1 MRESDRELTSTVI
14 QEEAIGTVCGMIR
27 QPRRAAGESMQAGRF
42 QKKLMNEPL
51 NDFSC
56 LDMVEIPA
64 GKFLMGS
71 PPEEEG
77 RYDDEGPQHEVTLKA
92 FLMSRTP
99 ITQAQWRA
107 VAGFPKVNRDL
118 DPDPSY
124 FKGDNLPVEQVDWR
138 EAMEFCA
145 RLSQHSGK
153 NYTLPSEAQWE
164 YACRAGTT
172 TRFSQGDTITT
183 NEANFDGAYVPVDSD
198 QEVYDY
204 RAETTPVGMFAPNA
218 WGLCDMHGNV
228 WEWCLD
234 DWHSNYE
241 GAPTD
246 GTAWMEGNRLGKSVA
261 AEPGHSS
268 TGTAAR
274 PTDACL
280 IDIIEQAS
288 SDSASALEANSL
300 GKSSEEARGAA
311 TPSAAGR
318 HSGSDSTRLAASTVL
333 GSASASTLK
342 LLRGGSWEDV
352 PSWLRSASRGGDR
365 PALRLD
371 SVGFRVCCLSHD

>member
-1 MRESDRELTSTVI
+1 MRESDRELASTVI
-14 QEEAIGTVCGMIR
+14 QEDAIGTVCGMIR
-27 QPRRAAGESMQAGRF
+27 QPRRSAGESMQAGRF

-64 GKFLMGS
+64 GSFLMGS

-77 RYDDEGPQHEVTLKA
+77 RYDDEGPQHEVTLQA

-107 VAGFPKVNRDL
+107 VAAFPKVNRDL

-124 FKGDNLPVEQVDWR
+124 FKGDDLPVEQVDWR
-138 EAMEFCA
+138 EAIEFCA
-145 RLSQHSGK
+145 RLSKHSGR

-172 TRFSQGDTITT
+172 TRFSTGDTITT
-183 NEANFDGAYVPVDSD
+183 NQANFDGAYVPVDSD
-198 QEVYDY
+198 QEVGDY
-204 RAETTPVGMFAPNA
+204 RAETTPVGMFPANP
-218 WGLCDMHGNV
+218 WGLHDMHGNV

-246 GTAWMEGNRLGKSVA
+246 GSAWMEGSRLGKV
-261 AEPGHSS
+261 
-268 TGTAAR
+268 R
-274 PTDACL
+274 
-280 IDIIEQAS
+280 
-288 SDSASALEANSL
+288 
-300 GKSSEEARGAA
+300 
-311 TPSAAGR
+311 
-318 HSGSDSTRLAASTVL
+318 
-333 GSASASTLK
+333 
-342 LLRGGSWEDV
+342 RGGAWTFIHRHC
-352 PSWLRSASRGGDR
+352 RSAHRCTFDR
-365 PALRLD
+365 YNRT
-371 SVGFRVCCLSHD
+371 SIIGFRVCYGG